1 MFDDLTCI
9 NCTQKLIPRRFG
21 LERFHCIHEND
32 LNANNFSEIIKKSC
46 VQLQCQIPLNSCQ
59 YRCLFPVEI
68 NFASKLNEI
77 HHFMHLD

>member
-32 LNANNFSEIIKKSC
+32 LNANNFSEIIRI
-46 VQLQCQIPLNSCQ
+46 QI
-59 YRCLFPVEI
+59 ETI
-68 NFASKLNEI
+68 TGDKLESNTI
-77 HHFMHLD
+77 YIM